1 MSKTIE
7 RIDINIKKI
16 EQWYEEE
23 NISDQRRT
31 TLDNLMTKCI
41 DMKRVETKQW

>member
-1 MSKTIE
+1 MSKVTE
-7 RIDINIKKI
+7 RIDRNIKKI
-16 EQWYEEE
+16 EEWYEEK

-31 TLDNLMTKCI
+31 TLDNLMTKCM